1 MIFAGYEALFFQTRA
16 PVVGVMAG
24 VGMCEIGIAADSV
37 FDLQAHGPGMVV
49 VRHKGHDQQQEQGP
63 AQKGYGGLS
72 FHVVRGEEVCK
83 YRIILRFSE
92 TERVSS
98 TVRVAPGFR
107 DPGHHG
113 LFGTLVYVGSYG
125 YSWSCTPRGD
135 ATVRYLDFNTQTLN
149 PSRAHYRGHGFQLR
163 CLSE

>member
-72 FHVVRGEEVCK
+72 FHAIGGLSGKDRNYSSIRGGWFAETPPRASAVVQRE
-83 YRIILRFSE
+83 S
-92 TERVSS
+92 
-98 TVRVAPGFR
+98 
-107 DPGHHG
+107 
-113 LFGTLVYVGSYG
+113 
-125 YSWSCTPRGD
+125 
-135 ATVRYLDFNTQTLN
+135 
-149 PSRAHYRGHGFQLR
+149 
-163 CLSE
+163 

>member
-1 MIFAGYEALFFQTRA
+1 MIFAGYETLLFQTRT

-24 VGMCEIGIAADSV
+24 VRMCEIGIATDSV
-37 FDLQAHGPGMVV
+37 FDLQAHSTGMVV

-72 FHVVRGEEVCK
+72 FHVVGGGRICK

-92 TERVSS
+92 IERVSS

-107 DPGHHG
+107 GRSEGAIGGAGD
-113 LFGTLVYVGSYG
+113 YG
-125 YSWSCTPRGD
+125 YSWSYPFLDTHGMFLGIG
-135 ATVRYLDFNTQTLN
+135 TVWLN
-149 PSRAHYRGHGFQLR
+149 PGSADYRAYGYQLR